1 MLSSE
6 AGCGVRPRGEVA
18 AGGRQRRYT
27 GAEVSQTRT
36 PDSQSQERA
45 LDLEK
50 SH

>member
-6 AGCGVRPRGEVA
+6 ASCGVRPRGEVA
-18 AGGRQRRYT
+18 AGGRQPRYI
-27 GAEVSQTRT
+27 GAEVIQTRT

-50 SH
+50 AH